1 MITLERPLKRL
12 QKNSWVW
19 SEHKQEEK
27 QMSQHVP
34 VMLNEVLSYLKLS
47 PGKVIVDCT
56 LGEAGHS
63 EGILRKIT
71 PGGQLIGI
79 DQDDDALSLSRR
91 RLSCFDGSFTLLNKN
106 FQGIKDV
113 IQNLGLNA
121 MDGVLFDLG
130 VSNLQFTDPE
140 RGFSFQF
147 DGPLNMRMDKKAQIT
162 AFDLINNLSEEE
174 LANLIFKFG
183 EERLSRRIA
192 HRIISHRNK
201 KVINTTQELA
211 EIVVEA
217 FPIKQRYKKI
227 HPATRTFM
235 ALRIAV
241 NRELEVLQSALTDA
255 IDLLS
260 PGGRI
265 CVISFHSLEDRI
277 VKHEFRSQA
286 KNGVLKIITKRPLV
300 ASEQELAEN
309 RKSRSAKL
317 RVAEKI

>member
-1 MITLERPLKRL
+1 
-12 QKNSWVW
+12 
-19 SEHKQEEK
+19 
-27 QMSQHVP
+27 MSQHVP
-34 VMLNEVLSYLKLS
+34 VMLNEVLSYLQLL

-56 LGEAGHS
+56 VGEAGHS

-91 RLSCFDGSFTLLNKN
+91 RLSCFDGSFTLVNRN
-106 FQGIKDV
+106 FQGIRDV
-113 IQNLGLNA
+113 IQSLGLNA

-174 LANLIFKFG
+174 IANLIFQFG
-183 EERLSRRIA
+183 EERFSRRIA
-192 HRIISHRNK
+192 RRIVSQRNN
-201 KVINTTQELA
+201 KVITSTQELA
-211 EIVVEA
+211 DIVIAALPVKE
-217 FPIKQRYKKI
+217 RYKKI
-227 HPATRTFM
+227 HPATKTFM

-241 NRELEVLQSALTDA
+241 NRELEVLQSGLIDA

-277 VKHEFRSQA
+277 VKHEFRAQA
-286 KNGVLKIITKRPLV
+286 KKGVLKIITKRPLV
-300 ASEQELAEN
+300 PGEPELAEN